1 MKFWRLV
8 LAMAVMAAL
17 AHAADVTGNWKSKME
32 TPRGTFERTF
42 VFKQDGDKLSGKIVS
57 QRGEVEIK
65 EGKATDDGI
74 EFTVEQ
80 PGAGGETRKVTYK
93 GKVSGDE
100 IKGTFSGGQGGQERE
115 WSATKE
121 K

>member
-1 MKFWRLV
+1 MKFLKLALAV
-8 LAMAVMAAL
+8 AAMAAVAL
-17 AHAADVTGNWKSKME
+17 AADVSGNWKSKME

-42 VFKQDGDKLSGKIVS
+42 VFKQDGDKLTGKIVS
-57 QRGEVEIK
+57 QRGEIEIK
-65 EGKATDDGI
+65 EGKVNKDEI
-74 EFTVEQ
+74 EFTVDQ
-80 PGAGGETRKVTYK
+80 PGPGGETRKVTYK

-100 IKGTFSGGQGGQERE
+100 IKGTFTGPGGQERE